1 MNNIQKSLLISN
13 STYKNIDTIGLN
25 FTHDS
30 GDAYSLE
37 RIYGIINDNID
48 CQLRAKSRFL
58 GSFVYYW
65 FQTNDYKKNRE
76 LSKIKF
82 KNRTIWYNIFFWLS
96 ILALVFCII
105 WGIAIP
111 IINSASNSLSLLQ
124 GNFSGVLIANNHIIG
139 YVIDPKTAAS
149 ILTSIT
155 DITDNNYPEWFN
167 QYLNLYWIN
176 NPVVG
181 YSNDLSGCL
190 RFLQDS
196 LIGTGSQATVSILS
210 IQLQTFIYFSVVG
223 KTATLEIMQS
233 WNGSYFALLPTTSY
247 YYGLM
252 ANSICLAGNQLAQ
265 TLLIPKIWSAWFS
278 DASVIVSLIFILI
291 LLIIVIVYGQLLKN
305 IKPRL
310 NNLSFSEYL
319 MQKMIFIKRFKFLI
333 NKRVPMTEGIKELNH
348 QLIFCTDKLG
358 DTSIYFL
365 LRLLN
370 YVYSIFRDMNL
381 MLVINVDS
389 DQKIKSYTKLLSQDF
404 SNLTINIIDNEL
416 LNKLNSGDA
425 QGTYFRF
432 DDDKINVDP
441 NINKIET
448 NQNIKDI
455 LSLQFESYINDFYNY
470 IDYSRKNK
478 IINLQLKK
486 SSKENCKKI
495 SSSQKNKII
504 NNVQKQHKENET
516 SFIKQFGDLDSKPFD
531 KINKKFL
538 KLYYKLKKIK
548 N

>member
-1 MNNIQKSLLISN
+1 MQKSLLISN
-13 STYKNIDTIGLN
+13 NTYKNISTIGLN
-25 FTHDS
+25 FTHDT

-37 RIYGIINDNID
+37 RVYGIINDTID

-65 FQTNDYKKNRE
+65 FQTNDYKKNKE

-82 KNRTIWYNIFFWLS
+82 KNRTIWYNLFFWLC
-96 ILALVFCII
+96 ILALIFCII

-124 GNFSGVLIANNHIIG
+124 GNFSGVLVANNHIIG

-155 DITDNNYPEWFN
+155 SITNNDYPEWFN
-167 QYLNLYWIN
+167 QYVNLYWIN

-181 YSNDLSGCL
+181 YENNLSGCL

-196 LIGTGSQATVSILS
+196 LIGSGSQSTVSILS

-223 KTATLEIMQS
+223 KTASLEIMQS
-233 WNGSYFALLPTTSY
+233 WNGSYFSLLPTTSY

-265 TLLIPKIWSAWFS
+265 TLLIPKIWAAWFS
-278 DASVIVSLIFILI
+278 DASVIVSLISILI
-291 LLIIVIVYGQLLKN
+291 LLIIIIVYAQLLKK
-305 IKPRL
+305 IKPKL

-319 MQKMIFIKRFKFLI
+319 MQKMIFIKRFRFLI

-358 DTSIYFL
+358 ENSIYFL

-370 YVYSIFRDMNL
+370 YIYSIFRDMNL
-381 MLVINVDS
+381 MLIINVDN
-389 DQKIKSYTKLLSQDF
+389 DQKIKSYTKLVSQDF
-404 SNLTINIIDNEL
+404 SNLTINIINNDILNL
-416 LNKLNSGDA
+416 LNCDDA

-432 DDDKINVDP
+432 DENEIKLDSNIK
-441 NINKIET
+441 NINKD
-448 NQNIKDI
+448 QNINDI
-455 LSLQFESYINDFYNY
+455 LSIQFESYVNDFYNY
-470 IDYSRKNK
+470 VDYKRKNK
-478 IINLQLKK
+478 IIDAQLKK

-495 SSSQKNKII
+495 SQSEKIKII
-504 NNVQKQHKENET
+504 NSVQLQHKKNQT
-516 SFIKQFGDLDSKPFD
+516 AFIKQFKDLDNKPFD
-531 KINKKFL
+531 KMNKKFL
-538 KLYYKLKKIK
+538 KLYYKLRQKKI
-548 N
+548 